1 MGGWVVRA
9 QSVGVM
15 VEVMME
21 VMVGGWQIP
30 EPGKQAPAPYT
41 HTTVKWIYVIRVLG
55 TTVKSK

>member
-1 MGGWVVRA
+1 MVRA